1 MLGRFARP
9 MKTAR
14 PMKAIVIVSLVV
26 GLLSGIVAPF
36 VGELH
41 VYRVTSGY
49 SGKHCWLTFSSAPTE
64 EALLDAVIYRELLI
78 PDRYETT
85 QAWRRAQKDGTRLCI
100 KRDADSS
107 IVIAPYDETKDPD
120 TVFAAGGRVKG
131 VWLTQPATRTRFPV
145 GLVGLAY
152 CIGAILVLSVATLC
166 ALVVVRWLW
175 YFLLRRISE
184 LSGAVRHDPSA

>member
-1 MLGRFARP
+1 
-9 MKTAR
+9 MKTAG
-14 PMKAIVIVSLVV
+14 PMKAIVIVSMVI
-26 GLLSGIVAPF
+26 GLFSGIFAPF

-49 SGKHCWLTFSSAPTE
+49 SGQHYWLTFSSAPTE
-64 EALLDAVIYRELLI
+64 EALLDAVIYREPLI
-78 PDRYETT
+78 PDRYETK
-85 QAWRRAQKDGTRLCI
+85 QAWRRAQKDGTRLYI

-120 TVFAAGGRVKG
+120 TVFANGGRVKG

-145 GLVGLAY
+145 ALVGLAY
-152 CIGAILVLSVATLC
+152 CIGAFLVLSVAALC
-166 ALVVVRWLW
+166 AFVVVRWLW

-184 LSGAVRHDPSA
+184 LSRAVRHDPSA